1 MSDIK
6 PIRASLK
13 DMTEEEKKE
22 HKRKQMREYMAKR
35 KSQDPK
41 FLEKQRE
48 YNRNRSKK
56 REYNPANSQYHRD
69 YYRKKRD
76 ELLRLKS
83 RIEELEK
90 SQNIN

>member
-1 MSDIK
+1 MSGIK
-6 PIRASLK
+6 TNRACVK

-35 KSQDPK
+35 KLQDPE

-56 REYNPANSQYHRD
+56 REYNPENSAYHRD

-76 ELLRLKS
+76 ELLSLKS
-83 RIEELEK
+83 RIEDLEK
-90 SQNIN
+90 SQNTG